1 MSETVFQPLVV
12 LQRKPN
18 PDEFKGVQINFINAD
33 VTAKRKPA
41 VIQDKRKTSTI
52 DRAVILDKLRKNDAL
67 FVKVETEKMKQALPL
82 PLPLS
87 DTREKLVIPEKS
99 VKKLVLKTEEEI
111 PVIDTEEEDTKALE
125 EVEKMLEAREPILL
139 TEEVEE
145 KMVEQPVKDTA
156 KVTEPPAKRG
166 RKKKLI
172 LGEPT
177 ETDPSTIDITKVA
190 IRNQNVGERLPK
202 EREKIVIKA
211 PSYYM
216 NNRKIFVQKLAELFQ
231 PYRKEYMESMKQPAG
246 QTLTKREE
254 AEEFKMLMHQK
265 LVRDYLNLYSPYR
278 GLLVYHGLGAGKCM
292 AKDTPILMYDGT
304 IKMVQDI
311 QVGDLLLGDNSGP
324 RTVLSLARGR
334 DKMYDIVPVKGDK
347 YTVNQEHILCLR
359 ASGFPKFSCNASA
372 RVHNYNIQW
381 IENNTFM
388 SKSFSFTDENR
399 EEKKQLAHQFFKT
412 IQQNSGTSDNVLE
425 IEVKEYV
432 KLPQKTKAALKGYRT
447 GVDFPE
453 KELPIDPYMIGYW
466 LGDGTSCRAEIT
478 CQDSTVLYYFAK
490 QLPQYN
496 LGLTYRGG
504 YTYYIGGNG
513 KPNKNVFSDVL
524 KDLCMMNDKHIP
536 HLYKCNSRE
545 NRLKLLA
552 GLIDSDGCAGH
563 GGFEFT
569 NKNERLMDDVIYV
582 ARSLGFAC
590 YKSSKKTSWTYNGI
604 KKQGTAWRIH
614 INGEG
619 IEQIPTKIP
628 RKQAE
633 PRKQIK
639 NALVTG
645 IKAIDVGEGDY
656 YGFMLDGNCRYLIG
670 DFTVTHN
677 TCTSIAMAEGMKS
690 EKKIYV
696 LTPASLKM
704 NFFSEMKKCGDDLYR
719 KNQYWEFVGIDGNP
733 EYVPILARALS
744 LTTEYIRNHGG
755 AWLVNVQKKANFED
769 LKTEHQ
775 RDIDEQLNAMIR
787 TKYVDIN
794 YNGLNMNKM
803 RLLTG
808 DFQHNPFDN
817 AVVIVDEAHNLVSRI
832 VNKINSPS
840 SISYML
846 YDYLMKAE
854 NARVIALSGTPIINY
869 PNEIGVLFNML
880 RGYIK
885 TWTMTVSVKTSNKIN
900 TETILGI
907 LEKEN
912 MKIYDYVEYSG
923 NKLTITRNPYGFVN
937 VKKRGVAKGTKRQK
951 PLTGGKKTRK
961 HRGLQLDE
969 YIQGAETDP
978 QDPQNTFEHDADA
991 ERAYR
996 IGYNQEFHPH
1006 KGGAADYMENYNGI
1020 KRNDAGEMSD
1030 NDFLDMILRI
1040 LQKHGIEVTKSTI
1053 QLTYNKALPDDSD
1066 AFLKTFVNG
1075 DSGESQNLNLFQRR
1089 ILGLSSYFRSPQED
1103 LLPRFELTDDGD
1115 KYHIEKCEMTLHQFG
1130 LYEKIRKVEADKEKS
1145 SKKRKAMKDPAKE
1158 LFTIASTYRIFS
1170 RAVCNFAFPPAIER
1184 PVPDKMTEDS
1194 DDDVDESE
1202 FDLVA
1207 KPTDMGEST
1216 PVDNTTYAKR
1226 IEKALSDVNTPE
1238 YLSKSN
1244 LGMFSPKF
1252 LRLLENLTDPE
1263 NKGLHLIYSHFRT
1276 IEGIG
1281 IMRLILLM
1289 NGYAEFKLKKSGDTW
1304 ELVEE
1309 EADAE
1314 KPKFVLY
1321 TGTETAEEKEII
1333 RNIYNG
1339 SWDIVPSN
1347 LSSIL
1352 KQRAENNNLGEII
1365 KVFMITASGAEGIN
1379 LRNTRFVHV
1388 MESYWHNVRLEQVVG
1403 RARRINSHK
1412 DLPLELRTVKV
1423 FLYLATLS
1431 QEQKVDDKHI
1441 ELRIRDVSRIDKK
1454 TPITTDEYLFEI
1466 ASLKQRIN
1474 NQILQ
1479 AIKETAVDC
1488 NVYNAVPK
1496 PKGSE
1501 DHYVCYGEG
1510 RVESNQFSSYPSFDR
1525 DQERK
1530 TGLDIKATT
1539 WEARKIAIGKKEYAL
1554 NEKTMELYDYT
1565 SFIEAQQT
1573 GSQPLLVGRLV
1584 NENGKYKVVTA

>member
-18 PDEFKGVQINFINAD
+18 PDEFKGVQINFINVD

-67 FVKVETEKMKQALPL
+67 FVKVETEEMKQTQV

-87 DTREKLVIPEKS
+87 DTREKLVIPEKP
-99 VKKLVLKTEEEI
+99 VKKLVLKTEEEV

-145 KMVEQPVKDTA
+145 KMVEQPVTDTVKDA
-156 KVTEPPAKRG
+156 VNVTEPPAKRG

-412 IQQNSGTSDNVLE
+412 IQQNSATNDNVLE

-432 KLPQKTKAALKGYRT
+432 KLPQKTKATLKGYRT

-453 KELPIDPYMIGYW
+453 KELPIDPYCVGYAIG
-466 LGDGTSCRAEIT
+466 DANNIVDAKISV
-478 CQDSTVLYYFAK
+478 VLNNNWS
-490 QLPQYN
+490 Q
-496 LGLTYRGG
+496 
-504 YTYYIGGNG
+504 
-513 KPNKNVFSDVL
+513 
-524 KDLCMMNDKHIP
+524 IP
-536 HLYKCNSRE
+536 ALYKCNSRE
-545 NRLKLLA
+545 NRLQLLA
-552 GLIDSDGCAGH
+552 GFVDSAGKITKSRVEIISTRI
-563 GGFEFT
+563 EFPV
-569 NKNERLMDDVIYV
+569 EDVVYL
-582 ARSLGFAC
+582 ARSLGFYCSTVTKDAC
-590 YKSSKKTSWTYNGI
+590 SV
-604 KKQGTAWRIH
+604 IH

-832 VNKINSPS
+832 VNKINVPS

-951 PLTGGKKTRK
+951 PVTGGKKTRK
-961 HRGLQLDE
+961 QRGLKLDE

-978 QDPQNTFEHDADA
+978 QDPENTFEHDADA

-996 IGYNQEFHPH
+996 VGYNQEFHPY
-1006 KGGAADYMENYNGI
+1006 KGGAADYLENYNGI
-1020 KRNDAGEMSD
+1020 KRNETGEMSD

-1115 KYHIEKCEMTLHQFG
+1115 KYHIEKCEMTPHQFG

-1184 PVPDKMTEDS
+1184 PVPDKMTEDN
-1194 DDDVDESE
+1194 DDEVDESE

-1207 KPTDMGEST
+1207 KPTDKDEDMGEPT
-1216 PVDNTTYAKR
+1216 QTDNTTYAKR
-1226 IEKALSDVNTPE
+1226 IEKALDDVNTPE
-1238 YLSKSN
+1238 FLSKSTI
-1244 LGMFSPKF
+1244 GTFSPKF

-1281 IMRLILLM
+1281 IMRLLLLM

-1554 NEKTMELYDYT
+1554 NEKTMELYDYR
-1565 SFIEAQQT
+1565 SFLEAQQT

-1584 NENGKYKVVTA
+1584 NENGKYKVVQA

>member
-1 MSETVFQPLVV
+1 MSETVFQPLVS
-12 LQRKPN
+12 LQRKPT
-18 PDEFKGVQINFINAD
+18 PDEFKGVKVNFINAE
-33 VTAKRKPA
+33 VTEKRKPA
-41 VIQDKRKTSTI
+41 LIQDKRKTSTI
-52 DRAVILDKLRKNDAL
+52 DRALILEKLRKNDVL
-67 FVKVETEKMKQALPL
+67 FVKVETEEIKSKLTPPIPL
-82 PLPLS
+82 PAQ
-87 DTREKLVIPEKS
+87 DQREKLVIP
-99 VKKLVLKTEEEI
+99 KKLEKRIVFDTVIEEEIKIPTEEETKGF
-111 PVIDTEEEDTKALE
+111 TEEETKELE
-125 EVEKMLEAREPILL
+125 EIEKMLEAEEPILL
-139 TEEVEE
+139 TKEVEE
-145 KMVEQPVKDTA
+145 KLVEKPVLPLPK
-156 KVTEPPAKRG
+156 KRG
-166 RKKKLI
+166 PKKKLVI
-172 LGEPT
+172 GEPADV
-177 ETDPSTIDITKVA
+177 DPATIDITKVA
-190 IRNQNVGERLPK
+190 IQNQNVSERLPK
-202 EREKIVIKA
+202 EREKIVIRA

-231 PYRKEYMESMKQPAG
+231 PYRKEYMESLKNPTG
-246 QTLTKREE
+246 QTQTKREE
-254 AEEFKMLMHQK
+254 IEEFKMLMHQK

-311 QVGDLLLGDNSGP
+311 QVGDLLLGDDSGP

-334 DKMYDIVPVKGDK
+334 DKMYDIVPAKGNK

-359 ASGFPKFSCNASA
+359 ASGFPKISCNETV
-372 RVHNYNIQW
+372 RLPNYNIQW
-381 IENNTFM
+381 IENNAFM
-388 SKSFSFTDENR
+388 SKSFSYTLENR
-399 EEKKQLAHQFFKT
+399 EEKKQAAEEFFKN
-412 IQQNSGTSDNVLE
+412 IKENSETNDNVLE

-432 KLPQKTKAALKGYRT
+432 KLSQKTKSFLKGYRV
-447 GVDFPE
+447 GVEFSE
-453 KELPIDPYMIGYW
+453 KNLPMDPYRFGYGFGDETPDNSMERNIG
-466 LGDGTSCRAEIT
+466 LCEGL
-478 CQDSTVLYYFAK
+478 QDLEFESNK
-490 QLPQYN
+490 Q
-496 LGLTYRGG
+496 
-504 YTYYIGGNG
+504 
-513 KPNKNVFSDVL
+513 
-524 KDLCMMNDKHIP
+524 IP
-536 HLYKCNSRE
+536 LLYKRNSRE

-552 GLIDSDGCAGH
+552 GFLDRNGFSKQ
-563 GGFEFT
+563 GGFCCTIE
-569 NKNERLMDDVIYV
+569 NEKLREDVIYV
-582 ARSLGFAC
+582 ARSLGLTC
-590 YKSSKKTSWTYNGI
+590 YNTSQEKAGQI
-604 KKQGTAWRIH
+604 QIE
-614 INGEG
+614 GEG
-619 IEQIPTKIP
+619 LETLPLQILKKIT
-628 RKQAE
+628 

-639 NALVTG
+639 NVLVTG
-645 IKAIDVGEGDY
+645 ITVKDVGEGDY

-719 KNQYWEFVGIDGNP
+719 KNQYWEFVNIDGNP

-744 LTTEYIRNHGG
+744 LTTEYVRNHGG
-755 AWLVNVQKKANFED
+755 AWLVNVQKRPNFED
-769 LKTEHQ
+769 LKTEQQ
-775 RDIDEQLNAMIR
+775 RAIDEQLNAMIR
-787 TKYVDIN
+787 AKYVDIN

-885 TWTMTVSVKTSNKIN
+885 TWTMTVSVKTETKIN
-900 TETILGI
+900 TETILGL

-937 VKKRGVAKGTKRQK
+937 VKKRGVAKGTKRVK
-951 PLTGGKKTRK
+951 GGAGKKTRK
-961 HRGLQLDE
+961 QKGGDVLKLDE
-969 YIQGAETDP
+969 YMIGAETDP
-978 QDPQNTFEHDADA
+978 QDTENTFEKDSDA

-996 IGYNQEFHPH
+996 IGYNQEFHPQ
-1006 KGGAADYMENYNGI
+1006 KGGGIDAVENYNGV
-1020 KRNDAGEMSD
+1020 KRNEAGEMSD
-1030 NDFLDMILRI
+1030 QEFLDRI
-1040 LQKHGIEVTKSTI
+1040 LNILKKHGVEVTKSTI

-1066 AFLKTFVNG
+1066 VFLKTFVNG
-1075 DSGESQNLNLFQRR
+1075 DTGESQNLNLFQRR

-1103 LLPRFELTDDGD
+1103 LLPRFELTTDGN
-1115 KYHIEKCEMTLHQFG
+1115 KFHIEKCEMTPHQFG

-1184 PVPDKMTEDS
+1184 PVPDKMTEEDEEI
-1194 DDDVDESE
+1194 DESE
-1202 FDLVA
+1202 FDLIEIPMQ
-1207 KPTDMGEST
+1207 KDEDMGEPT

-1226 IEKALSDVNTPE
+1226 IEKALTDVNTPE
-1238 YLSKSN
+1238 YLSESTI
-1244 LGMFSPKF
+1244 GSFSPKF
-1252 LRLLENLTDPE
+1252 LRLLENLADSE

-1276 IEGIG
+1276 LEGIG
-1281 IMRLILLM
+1281 LLRLVLLM
-1289 NGYAEFKLKKSGDTW
+1289 NGYAEFKLKKSGDSW
-1304 ELVEE
+1304 ELIED

-1321 TGTETAEEKEII
+1321 TGTESAEEKEII

-1365 KVFMITASGAEGIN
+1365 KIFMITASGAEGIN
-1379 LRNTRFVHV
+1379 LKNTRYVHIL
-1388 MESYWHNVRLEQVVG
+1388 ESYWHNVRLEQVVG

-1412 DLPLELRTVKV
+1412 DLPPELRTVKV
-1423 FLYLATLS
+1423 FLYVSTFS
-1431 QEQKVDDKHI
+1431 PEQKIDDKHI

-1466 ASLKQRIN
+1466 ASLKQRVN
-1474 NQILQ
+1474 RQILQ
-1479 AIKETAVDC
+1479 AVKETAVDC
-1488 NVYNAVPK
+1488 NVYNAIPK

-1510 RVESNQFSSYPSFDR
+1510 RVESNQFSSYPAFDR

-1530 TGLDIKATT
+1530 AGLDIKTTT
-1539 WEARKIAIGKKEYAL
+1539 WEARKITLGKKEYAL
-1554 NEKTMELYDYT
+1554 NEKTMELYDYN
-1565 SFIEAQQT
+1565 SFLEAQRV

-1584 NENGKYKVVTA
+1584 KENEKYKVVTEV

>member
-18 PDEFKGVQINFINAD
+18 PDEFKGVQINFINVD

-41 VIQDKRKTSTI
+41 LIQDKRKTSTI

-67 FVKVETEKMKQALPL
+67 LVKVETEQAQTLLPAQAQV
-82 PLPLS
+82 PLS
-87 DTREKLVIPEKS
+87 DTREKLVIPEKP
-99 VKKLVLKTEEEI
+99 VKKLVLKTEEPTQKEEAPI
-111 PVIDTEEEDTKALE
+111 VDTEEEDTKALE

-145 KMVEQPVKDTA
+145 KMVEKPVMEA
-156 KVTEPPAKRG
+156 PPVKRG
-166 RKKKLI
+166 RKKKLVI
-172 LGEPT
+172 GEPT
-177 ETDPSTIDITKVA
+177 EADPSTIDITKAA

-231 PYRKEYMESMKQPAG
+231 PYRKEYMESMKQPVG

-311 QVGDLLLGDNSGP
+311 QVGDLLLGDDSGP

-359 ASGFPKFSCNASA
+359 ASGFPKLSCNVST

-381 IENNTFM
+381 IENNAFM

-399 EEKKQLAHQFFKT
+399 EEKKRTAEEFFKT
-412 IQQNSGTSDNVLE
+412 IQQNSATNDNVLE

-432 KLPQKTKAALKGYRT
+432 KLPQKTKATLKGYRT

-453 KELPIDPYMIGYW
+453 KELPIDPYRVGYAMR
-466 LGDGTSCRAEIT
+466 DAV
-478 CQDSTVLYYFAK
+478 DSKISAVLNNNWS
-490 QLPQYN
+490 Q
-496 LGLTYRGG
+496 
-504 YTYYIGGNG
+504 
-513 KPNKNVFSDVL
+513 
-524 KDLCMMNDKHIP
+524 IP
-536 HLYKCNSRE
+536 ALYKCNSRE
-545 NRLKLLA
+545 NRLQLLA
-552 GLIDSDGCAGH
+552 GFMDSAGKITKSRVEIICIRI
-563 GGFEFT
+563 EFPI
-569 NKNERLMDDVIYV
+569 EDVVYL
-582 ARSLGFAC
+582 ARSLGFYCSTVVKAGGSVIC
-590 YKSSKKTSWTYNGI
+590 
-604 KKQGTAWRIH
+604 

-628 RKQAE
+628 RKQTE

-645 IKAIDVGEGDY
+645 IKAIDIGEGDY

-719 KNQYWEFVGIDGNP
+719 KNQYWEFVSIDGNP

-951 PLTGGKKTRK
+951 PTSGGKKTRK
-961 HRGLQLDE
+961 QRGGDILKLDE

-996 IGYNQEFHPH
+996 IGYNQEFHPY
-1006 KGGAADYMENYNGI
+1006 KGGAADYLENYNGI
-1020 KRNDAGEMSD
+1020 KRNETGEMSD
-1030 NDFLDMILRI
+1030 NDFLDMILKI

-1115 KYHIEKCEMTLHQFG
+1115 KYHIEKCEMTPHQFG

-1184 PVPDKMTEDS
+1184 PVPDKMTEDN
-1194 DDDVDESE
+1194 DDEVDESE
-1202 FDLVA
+1202 FDLLA
-1207 KPTDMGEST
+1207 KPTDKDEDMGEPT
-1216 PVDNTTYAKR
+1216 QTDNTTYAKR
-1226 IEKALSDVNTPE
+1226 IEKALDDVNIPE
-1238 YLSKSN
+1238 FLSKSTI
-1244 LGMFSPKF
+1244 GAFSPKF
-1252 LRLLENLTDPE
+1252 LRLLENLTEPE

-1281 IMRLILLM
+1281 IMRLLLLM

-1501 DHYVCYGEG
+1501 DYYVCYGEG

-1584 NENGKYKVVTA
+1584 NENGKYKIVTA

>member
-41 VIQDKRKTSTI
+41 VIQDMRKTSTI
-52 DRAVILDKLRKNDAL
+52 DRAIILDKLRKNDAL
-67 FVKVETEKMKQALPL
+67 FVKRETEQAQTLLSAPL
-82 PLPLS
+82 PVHLPLS
-87 DTREKLVIPEKS
+87 DTREKLVIPEKP
-99 VKKLVLKTEEEI
+99 VKKLVLKTEETTEKEEAPI
-111 PVIDTEEEDTKALE
+111 IETEEEDTKALQ

-145 KMVEQPVKDTA
+145 KMVTAPPV
-156 KVTEPPAKRG
+156 KRG
-166 RKKKLI
+166 RKNKLV

-202 EREKIVIKA
+202 EREKIVVKA

-231 PYRKEYMESMKQPAG
+231 PYRKEYMESMKQPTG

-292 AKDTPILMYDGT
+292 AKDTPILMHDGT

-311 QVGDLLLGDNSGP
+311 QVGDLLLGDDSGP

-334 DKMYDIVPVKGDK
+334 DKMYDIVPVQGDK

-359 ASGFPKFSCNASA
+359 ASGFPRLSCNASA

-381 IENNTFM
+381 IENNAFM

-399 EEKKQLAHQFFKT
+399 EEKKQLAQQFLKT
-412 IQQNSGTSDNVLE
+412 IQQNSTTKDNVLE

-453 KELPIDPYMIGYW
+453 KELPIDPYCVGYAM
-466 LGDGTSCRAEIT
+466 GDANNVVHAKIS
-478 CQDSTVLYYFAK
+478 SVLNNNWS
-490 QLPQYN
+490 Q
-496 LGLTYRGG
+496 
-504 YTYYIGGNG
+504 
-513 KPNKNVFSDVL
+513 
-524 KDLCMMNDKHIP
+524 IP
-536 HLYKCNSRE
+536 ALYKCNSRE
-545 NRLKLLA
+545 NRLQLLA
-552 GLIDSDGCAGH
+552 GFMDSAGNITKSKVEII
-563 GGFEFT
+563 GVRIGFPVE
-569 NKNERLMDDVIYV
+569 DVVYL
-582 ARSLGFAC
+582 ARSLGFYCSIVA
-590 YKSSKKTSWTYNGI
+590 KEAGSV
-604 KKQGTAWRIH
+604 IH

-645 IKAIDVGEGDY
+645 ITAVDVGEGDY

-719 KNQYWEFVGIDGNP
+719 KNQYWEFVSIDGNP

-832 VNKINSPS
+832 VNKINAPS

-900 TETILGI
+900 TETVLGI

-912 MKIYDYVEYSG
+912 VKIYDYVEYSG

-951 PLTGGKKTRK
+951 PVTGGKKTRK
-961 HRGLQLDE
+961 QRGGDILKLDE
-969 YIQGAETDP
+969 YIQGSETDP
-978 QDPQNTFEHDADA
+978 QDPRDTFEKDADS

-996 IGYNQEFHPH
+996 IGYNQEFHPY
-1006 KGGAADYMENYNGI
+1006 KGGAADYLENYNGI
-1020 KRNDAGEMSD
+1020 KRSDAGEMSD
-1030 NDFLDMILRI
+1030 NDYLDMILRI

-1115 KYHIEKCEMTLHQFG
+1115 KYHIEKCEMTPHQFG

-1184 PVPDKMTEDS
+1184 PVPDKMTEDN
-1194 DDDVDESE
+1194 DDEVDESE
-1202 FDLVA
+1202 FDLVN
-1207 KPTDMGEST
+1207 KDEDMGEPT
-1216 PVDNTTYAKR
+1216 QTDNTTYAKR
-1226 IEKALSDVNTPE
+1226 IEKALNDVNTPE
-1238 YLSKSN
+1238 FLSKSTI
-1244 LGMFSPKF
+1244 GAFSPKF

-1281 IMRLILLM
+1281 IMRLLLLM

-1321 TGTETAEEKEII
+1321 TGTETAEEKETI

-1412 DLPLELRTVKV
+1412 DLPPELRTVKV

-1584 NENGKYKVVTA
+1584 NDNGKYKVVDA

>member
-18 PDEFKGVQINFINAD
+18 PEEFKGVQVNFINAD
-33 VTAKRKPA
+33 VTKTRKPML
-41 VIQDKRKTSTI
+41 IQDKRKTSTI

-67 FVKVETEKMKQALPL
+67 FVKIETEEMKPL
-82 PLPLS
+82 PMQLPIV
-87 DTREKLVIPEKS
+87 DIREKLVIHEQPEK
-99 VKKLVLKTEEEI
+99 KFVLKTENVPLEKENI
-111 PVIDTEEEDTKALE
+111 NTEEEEGTKALE
-125 EVEKMLEAREPILL
+125 NVEKILEAREPVLL
-139 TEEVEE
+139 AEEVEE
-145 KMVEQPVKDTA
+145 KMVETPIQTTTRTQPIK
-156 KVTEPPAKRG
+156 PG
-166 RKKKLI
+166 RKKKLVI
-172 LGEPT
+172 EEPADV
-177 ETDPSTIDITKVA
+177 DPRTIDITKVA
-190 IRNQNVGERLPK
+190 IRNQNVSERLPK
-202 EREKIVIKA
+202 EREKIIVQA

-231 PYRKEYMESMKQPAG
+231 PYRKEYMDSMKQPMV
-246 QTLTKREE
+246 QNLTKKEE
-254 AEEFKMLMHQK
+254 AEQFKMLMHQK

-311 QVGDLLLGDNSGP
+311 QVGDLLLGDDSVP

-334 DKMYDIVPVKGDK
+334 DKMYDIVPAKGNK

-359 ASGFPKFSCNASA
+359 ASGFPKISCNETV
-372 RVHNYNIQW
+372 RVPNYNIQW
-381 IENNTFM
+381 IENNAFM
-388 SKSFSFTDENR
+388 SKSFSYTLENR
-399 EEKKQLAHQFFKT
+399 EEKKQAAEEFFKN
-412 IQQNSGTSDNVLE
+412 IKENSETKDNVLE

-432 KLPQKTKAALKGYRT
+432 KLSQKTKSFLKGYRV
-447 GVDFPE
+447 GVEFSE
-453 KELPIDPYMIGYW
+453 KNLPMDPYRFGYGFGDETPDNSMERNIGF
-466 LGDGTSCRAEIT
+466 CE
-478 CQDSTVLYYFAK
+478 
-490 QLPQYN
+490 
-496 LGLTYRGG
+496 GLR
-504 YTYYIGGNG
+504 
-513 KPNKNVFSDVL
+513 
-524 KDLCMMNDKHIP
+524 DLELESNKHIP
-536 HLYKCNSRE
+536 LLYKRNSRE

-552 GLIDSDGCAGH
+552 GFLDRNGFSKQ
-563 GGFEFT
+563 GGFCCTIE
-569 NKNERLMDDVIYV
+569 NEKFREDVIYV
-582 ARSLGFAC
+582 ARSLGLTC
-590 YKSSKKTSWTYNGI
+590 YSTSQEKASQI
-604 KKQGTAWRIH
+604 QIE
-614 INGEG
+614 GEG
-619 IEQIPTKIP
+619 LETLPLQILKKITP
-628 RKQAE
+628 RK
-633 PRKQIK
+633 RIK
-639 NALVTG
+639 DALVTG
-645 IKAIDVGEGDY
+645 ITVKDVGEGDY
-656 YGFMLDGNCRYLIG
+656 YGFMLDGNCRYLID

-704 NFFSEMKKCGDDLYR
+704 NFFTEMKKCGDDLYR
-719 KNQYWEFVGIDGNP
+719 KNQYWEFVNIDGNP

-744 LTTEYIRNHGG
+744 LSTEYIRNHGG
-755 AWLVNVQKKANFED
+755 AWLVNVQKKPNFED

-794 YNGLNMNKM
+794 YNGLNKNKM

-885 TWTMTVSVKTSNKIN
+885 TWTMSLSVKTSNKIN
-900 TETILGI
+900 TETILS
-907 LEKEN
+907 LFEKEN
-912 MKIYDYVEYSG
+912 LKIYDYVEYSG

-937 VKKRGVAKGTKRQK
+937 VKKRGVAKGTKRVK
-951 PLTGGKKTRK
+951 PTTGGKKTRK
-961 HRGLQLDE
+961 QKGGDVLKLDE
-969 YIQGAETDP
+969 YMIGAETDP
-978 QDPQNTFEHDADA
+978 QDTENTFEKDADA

-996 IGYNQEFHPH
+996 VGYNQEFHPH
-1006 KGGAADYMENYNGI
+1006 KGGAADYQDNYNGV
-1020 KRNDAGEMSD
+1020 KRNDAGEISD
-1030 NDFLDMILRI
+1030 NDFLEMILKI
-1040 LQKHGIEVTKSTI
+1040 LHKNGVEVNKSTI

-1066 AFLKTFVNG
+1066 VFLKTFVNG

-1103 LLPRFELTDDGD
+1103 LLPSFELTEEGD
-1115 KYHIEKCEMTLHQFG
+1115 KYHIEKCEMTPHQFG

-1158 LFTIASTYRIFS
+1158 LFTISSTYRIFS

-1184 PVPDKMTEDS
+1184 PVPDKMTDEEGEEEI
-1194 DDDVDESE
+1194 DESE
-1202 FDLVA
+1202 FDLTE
-1207 KPTDMGEST
+1207 KLKDKDEDMGEPT
-1216 PVDNTTYAKR
+1216 VVENTTYAKR

-1238 YLSKSN
+1238 YLSKSAV
-1244 LGMFSPKF
+1244 GMFSPKF
-1252 LRLLENLTDPE
+1252 LRLLENLTNSE
-1263 NKGLHLIYSHFRT
+1263 NKGLHLLYSHFRT
-1276 IEGIG
+1276 LEGIG
-1281 IMRLILLM
+1281 LLRLVLLT
-1289 NGYAEFKLKKSGDTW
+1289 NGFAEFKIKKSGDNW

-1321 TGTETAEEKEII
+1321 TGTESPEEKEII

-1347 LSSIL
+1347 LSAVL

-1379 LRNTRFVHV
+1379 LKNTRYVHIL
-1388 MESYWHNVRLEQVVG
+1388 ESYWHNVRLEQVVG

-1412 DLPLELRTVKV
+1412 DLPPELRTVKV
-1423 FLYLATLS
+1423 FLYVSTFS
-1431 QEQKVDDKHI
+1431 PEQKIDDKHI

-1466 ASLKQRIN
+1466 ASLKQRVN

-1479 AIKETAVDC
+1479 AVKETAVDC

-1510 RVESNQFSSYPSFDR
+1510 RVESNQFSSYPAFDR

-1530 TGLDIKATT
+1530 AGLDIKTMT
-1539 WEARKIAIGKKEYAL
+1539 WEARKITVGKKEYAL
-1554 NEKTMELYDYT
+1554 NEKTMELYDYD
-1565 SFIEAQQT
+1565 SFTEAQRI

-1584 NENGKYKVVTA
+1584 KENEKYKVVTEV

>member
-33 VTAKRKPA
+33 VTAKRKPS
-41 VIQDKRKTSTI
+41 VIQDMRKTSTI
-52 DRAVILDKLRKNDAL
+52 DRAIILDKLRKNDAL
-67 FVKVETEKMKQALPL
+67 FVKVETEQAQTLLSAHLPVPL
-82 PLPLS
+82 PLP
-87 DTREKLVIPEKS
+87 DTREKLVIPEKP
-99 VKKLVLKTEEEI
+99 VKKLVLKTEEPAQKEEAPI
-111 PVIDTEEEDTKALE
+111 IETEEEDTKALE

-145 KMVEQPVKDTA
+145 KMVTAPPV
-156 KVTEPPAKRG
+156 KRG
-166 RKKKLI
+166 RKKKLVI
-172 LGEPT
+172 GEPT

-202 EREKIVIKA
+202 EREKIVVKA

-231 PYRKEYMESMKQPAG
+231 PYRKEYKESMKQPTG

-292 AKDTPILMYDGT
+292 AKDTPILMHDGT

-311 QVGDLLLGDNSGP
+311 QVGDLLLGDDSRP

-359 ASGFPKFSCNASA
+359 ASGFPRFSCNASA

-381 IENNTFM
+381 IENNAFM

-399 EEKKQLAHQFFKT
+399 EEKKQLAQQFLKT
-412 IQQNSGTSDNVLE
+412 IQQNSTTNDNVLE

-453 KELPIDPYMIGYW
+453 KELPIDPYCVGYAM
-466 LGDGTSCRAEIT
+466 GNANNVVHAKISA
-478 CQDSTVLYYFAK
+478 VLNNNWS
-490 QLPQYN
+490 Q
-496 LGLTYRGG
+496 
-504 YTYYIGGNG
+504 
-513 KPNKNVFSDVL
+513 
-524 KDLCMMNDKHIP
+524 IP
-536 HLYKCNSRE
+536 ALYKCNSRE
-545 NRLKLLA
+545 NRLQLLA
-552 GLIDSDGCAGH
+552 GFMDSAGKITKSKVEII
-563 GGFEFT
+563 GVRIGFPVE
-569 NKNERLMDDVIYV
+569 DVVYL
-582 ARSLGFAC
+582 ARSLGFYCSTVA
-590 YKSSKKTSWTYNGI
+590 KEAGSV
-604 KKQGTAWRIH
+604 IH

-645 IKAIDVGEGDY
+645 ITAVDVGEGDY

-719 KNQYWEFVGIDGNP
+719 KNQYWEFVSIDGNP

-832 VNKINSPS
+832 VNKINAPS

-912 MKIYDYVEYSG
+912 VKIYDYVEYSG

-951 PLTGGKKTRK
+951 PVTGGKKTRK
-961 HRGLQLDE
+961 QRGGEILKLDE
-969 YIQGAETDP
+969 YIQGSETDP
-978 QDPQNTFEHDADA
+978 QDPRDTFEKDADS

-996 IGYNQEFHPH
+996 IGYNQEFHPY
-1006 KGGAADYMENYNGI
+1006 KGGAADYLENYNGI
-1020 KRNDAGEMSD
+1020 KRSDAGEMSD
-1030 NDFLDMILRI
+1030 NDYLDMILRI
-1040 LQKHGIEVTKSTI
+1040 LQKHGIDVTKSTI

-1075 DSGESQNLNLFQRR
+1075 DYGESQNLNLFQRR

-1115 KYHIEKCEMTLHQFG
+1115 KYHIEKCEMTPHQFG

-1184 PVPDKMTEDS
+1184 PVPDKMTEDN

-1202 FDLVA
+1202 FDLVN
-1207 KPTDMGEST
+1207 KDEDMGEPT
-1216 PVDNTTYAKR
+1216 QTDNTTYAKR
-1226 IEKALSDVNTPE
+1226 IEKALNDVNTPE
-1238 YLSKSN
+1238 YLSKSTI
-1244 LGMFSPKF
+1244 GAFSPKF

-1281 IMRLILLM
+1281 IMRLLLLM

-1412 DLPLELRTVKV
+1412 DLPPELRTVKV

-1584 NENGKYKVVTA
+1584 NDNGKYKVVAE